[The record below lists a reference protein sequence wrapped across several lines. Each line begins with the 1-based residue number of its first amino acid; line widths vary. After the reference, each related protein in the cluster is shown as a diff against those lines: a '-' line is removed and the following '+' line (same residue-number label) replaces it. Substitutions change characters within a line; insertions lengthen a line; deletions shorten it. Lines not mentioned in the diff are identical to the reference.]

1 MYRRI
6 VIYAAVAALFAGSLK
21 GREVMQERAPVPGL
35 EADSVYTSLLLQEEQ
50 LSRQEDS
57 LNARVAD
64 IRGLFRTDPD
74 NRERYSEEIIRL
86 EGELFNTRNLI
97 GIVTG
102 KINTIEQEYII
113 KNLSGGSD
121 LRQGGGRTD
130 RSGGYAERSANLV
143 MNPFFEENLQ
153 PEDYRMLVEA
163 QGMEAG
169 VLEHILTFASNYES
183 IRRIALENETVE
195 TPEAADSLF
204 SAYETLTGLNEMLS
218 ERVNEEFGYVYDNK
232 LYCYN
237 YILDKLGRRNQLGLF
252 EQKITETREQCLTAA
267 EGAQSEP
274 VAAYPHRKTLLEEYE
289 ETLARIAGY
298 DRALDSLRKARTA
311 VTAMNCDF
319 PELVMEEKLFLDY
332 ADIEFHNPAR
342 YNQRSPVPELTIHP
356 KGEIY
361 RILLGSFQRAQPVSI
376 LRGAYP
382 VGVARENGNY
392 AYYAGGFRTLGEAAD
407 AVAELK
413 KKGFRDPKAAR
424 WENGRLTVLSQA
436 EMDRALG
443 TAQDGVFRL
452 SVDTGG
458 RPLPDIIREIAEDIN
473 PGAEISRS
481 GDLYI
486 IGTFDSRDD
495 AEELSGE
502 IEDILAGAEVKIE
515 TVG

>member
-1 MYRRI
+1 MYKRI
-6 VIYAAVAALFAGSLK
+6 FIYAAVAALFAGSLT
-21 GREVMQERAPVPGL
+21 GNAVMQERAPVPGL
-35 EADSVYTSLLLQEEQ
+35 EADSVYTSLLAQEEE

-97 GIVTG
+97 GIVAG

-113 KNLSGGSD
+113 KNLSGGND
-121 LRQGGGRTD
+121 PRQGGGRSD

-143 MNPFFEENLQ
+143 LNPFFEENLQ

-169 VLEHILTFASNYES
+169 VLDHIHTFASNYES
-183 IRRIALENETVE
+183 IRRIAHENETVD
-195 TPEAADSLF
+195 TPEAADSLY
-204 SAYETLTGLNEMLS
+204 SAYETLTGLNDRLS
-218 ERVNEEFGYVYDNK
+218 VRVDEEFGYVYDNK

-237 YILDKLGRRNQLGLF
+237 YILDKLGRRNQLTLF
-252 EQKITETREQCLTAA
+252 EQKITETREQCLTAG

-274 VAAYPHRKTLLEEYE
+274 VAAYPYRKALLGEYE

-298 DRALDSLRKARTA
+298 DRALDSLHKARTA
-311 VTAMNCDF
+311 MTAMNFDF
-319 PELVMEEKLFLDY
+319 PAVGMDEKLFLDY
-332 ADIEFHNPAR
+332 ADIEFHNPEK
-342 YNQRSPVPELTIHP
+342 YNQRNPVPELTIYP

-392 AYYAGGFRTLGEAAD
+392 AYYAGGFRSLEEAAD
-407 AVAELK
+407 AVSELK
-413 KKGFRDPKAAR
+413 KKGFRDPKVAR
-424 WENGRLTVLSQA
+424 WDNGRLTVLSQA
-436 EMDRALG
+436 EVDRALG
-443 TAQDGVFRL
+443 TVRDGLFRI

-458 RPLPDIIREIAEDIN
+458 RPLPDIVREIAEEIN

-495 AEELSGE
+495 AEELAEE
-502 IEDILAGAEVKIE
+502 IEDILSGAEVKIE
-515 TVG
+515 AVG